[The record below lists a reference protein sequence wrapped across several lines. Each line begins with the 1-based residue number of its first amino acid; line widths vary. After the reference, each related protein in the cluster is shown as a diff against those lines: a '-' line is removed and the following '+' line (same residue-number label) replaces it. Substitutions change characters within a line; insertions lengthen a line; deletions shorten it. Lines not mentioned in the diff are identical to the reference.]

1 MRGGGRGSREGKSVD
16 KKLKRKNEKTKTHY
30 SSRLF
35 PSAQSPGSQSVV
47 APTTE
52 ISAVL
57 K

>member
-1 MRGGGRGSREGKSVD
+1 MRGGGRGSREGKSVE

-35 PSAQSPGSQSVV
+35 PLAQSPGSQSVV